1 MGFKILAQSAVSQT
15 ASFAETLYTCPS
27 SGGEEFAS
35 RHIFQTLVSSIVVC
49 NRNAA
54 TKTYSIKV
62 VPSGETS
69 ADKHILF
76 NDRPL
81 VTDGTEVLSMGMGL
95 QPGDRVMVHAES
107 TSSISMTMF
116 GIEMV

>member
-15 ASFAETLYTCPS
+15 ASFSETLYTCPS

-54 TKTYSIKV
+54 TRTYAIKV
-62 VPSGETS
+62 VPSGETP

-76 NDRPL
+76 NDRSL
-81 VTDGTEVLSMGMGL
+81 VTNGTEILSMGMGL
-95 QPGDRVMVHAES
+95 QPGDRVMVHAQS
-107 TSSISMTMF
+107 ADISMTMF